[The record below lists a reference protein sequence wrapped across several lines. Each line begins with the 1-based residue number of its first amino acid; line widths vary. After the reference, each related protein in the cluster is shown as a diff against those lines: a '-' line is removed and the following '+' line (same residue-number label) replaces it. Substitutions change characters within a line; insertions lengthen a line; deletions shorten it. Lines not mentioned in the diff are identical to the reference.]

1 MPSAYIHRACIRR
14 TAAAQSSPNLLVFLD
29 AQWRDVVVEEGG
41 SEGGFA
47 AGDGLSSECGL
58 GVGKIVSRTRRRH
71 VLRDGL
77 RPTRVN
83 NIV

>member
-1 MPSAYIHRACIRR
+1 MYSANRSGAKFAKFTSFLGRAMARC
-14 TAAAQSSPNLLVFLD
+14 
-29 AQWRDVVVEEGG
+29 GG
-41 SEGGFA
+41 EGGFA